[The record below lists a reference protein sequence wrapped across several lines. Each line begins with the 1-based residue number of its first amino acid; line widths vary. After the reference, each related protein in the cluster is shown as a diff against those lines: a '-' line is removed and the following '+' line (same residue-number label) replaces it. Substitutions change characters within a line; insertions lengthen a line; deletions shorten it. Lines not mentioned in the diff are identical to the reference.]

1 MINGIKRL
9 RQIKKNTKDRL
20 SFFKSIYDIIYK
32 KSGSMG
38 GGVVLSESKL
48 LRRKIIGM
56 GNNMGK
62 IVYTLSFREP

>member
-20 SFFKSIYDIIYK
+20 SFLKGIYDIIYK
-32 KSGSMG
+32 TSGSMG

-48 LRRKIIGM
+48 LRRIIIGM
-56 GNNMGK
+56 GNK
-62 IVYTLSFREP
+62 RV